1 MSVGHPVLIAL
12 DTATDRVHVAL
23 VSGDQTRVAELAGGA
38 QASATLLPSLNDL
51 LAQAGLRWADVDAI
65 AFGEG
70 PGAFTGLR
78 TACSTAQGLA
88 LGLDKPVIAVDTLM
102 AVAEDARQ
110 SDPSAWPDGDVVWVL
125 QDARMDEM
133 YVAAFAWRDE
143 SWTCVHLP
151 QLWPLDEPARRWA
164 RTDEAIPSATMAPRH
179 LAGSGLKVYPD
190 RFVDIAAPHVWP
202 QAAPRGAAL
211 AALAHQAWLR
221 GDTIDAALA
230 LPRYVRDKV
239 AQTTAERLAARS

>member
-23 VSGDQTRVAELAGGA
+23 VSGGQARVAERAGGA
-38 QASATLLPSLNDL
+38 QASATLLPSLNEL
-51 LAQAGLRWADVDAI
+51 LAHAGLVWSDVDAI

-88 LGLDKPVIAVDTLM
+88 LGLDKPVIALDTLM
-102 AVAEDARQ
+102 AVAEDARA
-110 SDPSAWPDGDVVWVL
+110 SDPSAWSDGDIVWVL

-133 YVAAFAWRDE
+133 YVAAFAWQNPV
-143 SWTCVHLP
+143 WTCVQPP
-151 QLWPLDEPARRWA
+151 QLWPLDEPVRRWA
-164 RTDEAIPSATMAPRH
+164 VADAATPAELNVPRH
-179 LAGSGLKVYPD
+179 LTGSALQAYPD
-190 RFVDIAAPHVWP
+190 RFEGIAAAHLWP
-202 QAAPRGAAL
+202 RAAPRGDAL
-211 AALAHQAWLR
+211 ATLASQAWLR
-221 GDTIDAALA
+221 GDTLDAALA

>member
-23 VSGDQTRVAELAGGA
+23 VSGEQTRAAELAGGA
-38 QASATLLPSLNDL
+38 QASTTLLPSLNDL

-88 LGLDKPVIAVDTLM
+88 LGLDKPVIALNTLM
-102 AVAEDARQ
+102 AVAEDARAQ
-110 SDPSAWPDGDVVWVL
+110 TASTWADGDVVWVL

-133 YVAAFAWRDE
+133 YVAAFAWQNQT
-143 SWTCVHLP
+143 WVCLHAP
-151 QLWPLDEPARRWA
+151 QLWPLDEPIRRWA
-164 RTDEAIPSATMAPRH
+164 GADAAQSAHTIPLR
-179 LAGSGLKVYPD
+179 LAGSGLQAYPD
-190 RFVDIAAPHVWP
+190 RFAGIAAEHVWP
-202 QAAPRGAAL
+202 QAAPRGPAL
-211 AALAHQAWLR
+211 ATLARQAWQR
-221 GDTIDAALA
+221 GDSVDAALA

-239 AQTTAERLAARS
+239 AQTTAERLAART